1 MSPIT
6 TIANERRPP
15 ACEMEAGR
23 VAALVVATA
32 YGAPVPV
39 LVTVV
44 LVPVLGGLEIWPST
58 PPVGPFGGA
67 TLAGAVL
74 AAAVK
79 ASRVL
84 LLLLFLFMCQKFCQR
99 R

>member
-1 MSPIT
+1 M
-6 TIANERRPP
+6 A
-15 ACEMEAGR
+15 M
-23 VAALVVATA
+23 
-32 YGAPVPV
+32 GAPVPV

-44 LVPVLGGLEIWPST
+44 LVVVLVAIVVWLRT

-67 TLAGAVL
+67 TLAGAIF

-84 LLLLFLFMCQKFCQR
+84 LLLGFLFVC
-99 R
+99 